1 MHLNDY
7 KHNYNVTVYIYIC
20 LEISINEN
28 HFHLICGID
37 FSSRFSIFQLD
48 PFGVGAKVSPPQSAA
63 SRPAGEKLVPFFWW
77 CEMQTWLV
85 VSHIFYILFLWRW
98 WNNLTD
104 VFFRWVVQPPT
115 RDPFG
120 WFYADRFCSGTGS
133 GWWESGT
140 KTKMGCCLLVVN
152 RLRYPW
158 LESDQCQRHKHLGT
172 SCGRV
177 AQKTTNCR

>member
-63 SRPAGEKLVPFFWW
+63 SRPAGEKLVPFFGGVKCRPGWW
-77 CEMQTWLV
+77 FRI
-85 VSHIFYILFLWRW
+85 SFIFY
-98 WNNLTD
+98 
-104 VFFRWVVQPPT
+104 
-115 RDPFG
+115 
-120 WFYADRFCSGTGS
+120 FCGDDGTI
-133 GWWESGT
+133 
-140 KTKMGCCLLVVN
+140 
-152 RLRYPW
+152 
-158 LESDQCQRHKHLGT
+158 
-172 SCGRV
+172 
-177 AQKTTNCR
+177 